1 MIIVD
6 ILDNSPGVIVNVFAL
21 SAEDRGG
28 SIPIRTNQRLNTCIV
43 FSKFAAKQETIRSE
57 KRTG

>member
-1 MIIVD
+1 MIVD
-6 ILDNSPGVIVNVFAL
+6 ILDDPPGVIVNVFAL

-28 SIPIRTNQRLNTCIV
+28 SIPIRTNQRLNTCFE